1 MDATQKHFT
10 FARAGGIAFGIGT
23 QLFFAV
29 TVYFLFFFL
38 RDGMQSAGR
47 SWFVVDFMLALQFAV
62 VHSILLLPAVRSRIG
77 RVLASPLYGSLFATA
92 TCVGLWLMFVLWR
105 SSPTVVWSAVGWQRT
120 LVVAG
125 FYASWVALFYSL
137 HLGGLGYQTGLTQWL
152 HWLRR
157 EPLPKRGFN
166 EHGAY
171 RWLRHPVYLSFL
183 GLIWFTPRMTADH
196 AVLTATWTVYIF
208 AGSYFKDLRL
218 TYYLGDNYREY
229 ASRVP
234 GYPGMLFG
242 PLAKWPAPRPVALRK
257 SESNEARVA
266 KAAA

>member
-1 MDATQKHFT
+1 MDATQKQLT

-38 RDGMQSAGR
+38 RDGVQSPGR
-47 SWFVVDFMLALQFAV
+47 SWIVVDLVLALQFAV

-77 RVLASPLYGSLFATA
+77 QVLASPLYGSLFAAA
-92 TCVGLWLMFVLWR
+92 TCGGLWLMFSLWR
-105 SSPTVVWSAVGWQRT
+105 SSETVVWSAVGWQRT
-120 LVVAG
+120 FVVAG
-125 FYASWVALFYSL
+125 FYASWIALFYSL

-157 EPLPKRGFN
+157 KPLPKRGFN

-171 RWLRHPVYLSFL
+171 GWLRHPVYLSFL

-196 AVLTATWTVYIF
+196 AVLTATWTIYIF
-208 AGSYFKDLRL
+208 VGSYLKDLRL
-218 TYYLGDNYREY
+218 TYYLGDSYREY

-234 GYPGMLFG
+234 GYPGMFFG
-242 PLAKWPAPRPVALRK
+242 PLARWPGDAPVREGNSARAQTHVAQ
-257 SESNEARVA
+257 
-266 KAAA
+266 KAA